1 MSHATLAAKKL
12 SPNQILG
19 QRGELQV
26 ADRVLSMNLSF
37 HALNRLETGI
47 DGMIELRD
55 PVSHAMLARWVG
67 VQVKATESQRY
78 TAETDAGFE
87 YLLKPS
93 DLAYWRGSNIP
104 VIIVLLRIEDQ
115 SMFWKAVDCGTD
127 NEPRRLVFD
136 KTADLFD
143 RSNADAVAALAV
155 DKNKPGS
162 YVPPMQA
169 GDPLHL
175 NLVRLILPPVMYVAQ
190 SPFKSQREATKEML
204 SYKGQHFFDW
214 VIRERTFWSFRDP
227 RDTLVANV
235 IETDTVEEIETETLS
250 LAGDVADEN
259 AFIDL
264 LRRTVEAQ
272 LRDDLAFDKESRSLY
287 FRAHAPGRTRHY
299 IYKSLQQ
306 FTSADVVSIYEKEG
320 RAMVMRHH
328 AFSPRYQR
336 IDDGWYISISPT
348 FLFTTDGF
356 QPHSAS
362 SILLAGK
369 KKRDR
374 NGSIRG
380 QIVLW
385 RHLLIA
391 SGELPSDLFQDQG
404 LLDRRAR
411 IRFEALEPVI
421 MPMSVPEDVW
431 RRDDPNISN
440 IISSEPLL

>member
-1 MSHATLAAKKL
+1 MSNAFPASKKL

-26 ADRVLSMNLSF
+26 ADRVLAMNLSF

-55 PVSHAMLARWVG
+55 PVSHVTLAKWVG

-87 YLLKPS
+87 YLLNPS
-93 DLAYWRGSNIP
+93 DLSYWRGSNIP
-104 VIIVLLRIEDQ
+104 VIIVLLRLEDQ
-115 SMFWKAVDCGTD
+115 TMFWKAVDCGSD
-127 NEPRRLVFD
+127 SEPRRLVFD
-136 KTADLFD
+136 KTADRFD
-143 RSNADAVAALAV
+143 RSNADAVAALTV
-155 DKNKPGS
+155 DKNQPGS
-162 YVPPMQA
+162 YVPPMLA

-214 VIRERTFWSFRDP
+214 VIRDRTFWSFRDP
-227 RDTLVANV
+227 RDTLIANV
-235 IETDTVEEIETETLS
+235 IDTDTLEEIETETLS
-250 LAGDVADEN
+250 QAEDVADEN

-264 LRRTVEAQ
+264 LRRSVEAQ

-287 FRAHAPGRTRHY
+287 FRAHAPGRVRKY
-299 IYKSLQQ
+299 EYRSLHQL
-306 FTSADVVSIYEKEG
+306 TSADVVNIYEKEG
-320 RAMVMRHH
+320 RTMVMRHH

-336 IDDGWYISISPT
+336 IGDDWYISISPT
-348 FLFTTDGF
+348 FIFTADGF
-356 QPHSAS
+356 QPHPAS

-369 KKRDR
+369 KKLDR
-374 NGSIRG
+374 NGSVRG
-380 QIVLW
+380 QIILW
-385 RHLLIA
+385 RYLLIA
-391 SGELPSDLFQDQG
+391 SGELPSGLFQDQS

-411 IRFEALEPVI
+411 IKFEALDPVI

-440 IISSEPLL
+440 IISPETLL